1 MSQNSSSMSS
11 NSQKMQASAQIK
23 VARTRP
29 DSDPNT
35 TKDIKQFAA
44 NSTRKSVS
52 KTTQTKLF

>member
-1 MSQNSSSMSS
+1 MSQNRSSMPS
-11 NSQKMQASAQIK
+11 NGQKMQASAQIK

-44 NSTRKSVS
+44 ISTRKSVS